1 MNLAN
6 QIRFETDCPG
16 DTIHLHNEMELFYTL
31 QGRCAVFADQQNY
44 VLKPEDFAVF
54 NPFSSHQLYR
64 EEAPTRSPSTSR
76 FTF

>member
-31 QGRCAVFADQQNY
+31 F
-44 VLKPEDFAVF
+44 LPISKIMF
-54 NPFSSHQLYR
+54 
-64 EEAPTRSPSTSR
+64 
-76 FTF
+76 